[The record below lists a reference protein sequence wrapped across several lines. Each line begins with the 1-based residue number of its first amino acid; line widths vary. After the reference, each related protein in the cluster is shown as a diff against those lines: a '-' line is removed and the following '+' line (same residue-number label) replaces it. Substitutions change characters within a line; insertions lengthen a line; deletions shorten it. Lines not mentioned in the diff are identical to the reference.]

1 VCLVSVAFLITAFVV
16 VATPGTGALL
26 TIAAGL
32 RNGPWR
38 SLVTAFGCTLG
49 IIPHL
54 TAAVSGMAALLR
66 AGGVAFDIVRF
77 LGVAY
82 LLYMAWSTWRHTG
95 VLTVQADSRPL
106 SSARVIVSAVLAN
119 LLNPKLTIFFF
130 AFLPQFVSPHAAHPV
145 LQMVGLSVVFMV
157 MTFAVF
163 GVYGIFAGVART
175 YLIERPAVIRRLQ
188 RAFSVAFVGLAGKL
202 AASR

>member
-1 VCLVSVAFLITAFVV
+1 MSLAFLVTALVV
-16 VATPGTGALL
+16 VATPGTGVLL

-32 RNGPWR
+32 RGGPR
-38 SLVTAFGCTLG
+38 HSLVTALGCTLG

-54 TAAVSGMAALLR
+54 AAAVSGTAALLR
-66 AGGVAFDIVRF
+66 TGGLAFDVVRF

-95 VLTVQADSRPL
+95 VLTVRADGRP
-106 SSARVIVSAVLAN
+106 SSPARVITSAVLAN

-130 AFLPQFVSPHAAHPV
+130 AFLPQFVSPHADRPV
-145 LQMVGLSVVFMV
+145 LRMVGLSMVFMALTFVVF
-157 MTFAVF
+157 AI
-163 GVYGIFAGVART
+163 YGIFAGMART

-188 RAFSVAFVGLAGKL
+188 RTFSVSFVGLAGKL
-202 AASR
+202 AVNR